1 MYMFCKK
8 KVKTPLLNSYFSGI
22 RAAAVLLLTYT
33 LVASCTF
40 NLDLTTKS
48 PDDLRISGCEVTPET
63 VTHAFTGSAS
73 PWTRAVSLPAKGRFV
88 EESHYVT
95 DQDDFEN
102 GNWPKSKAEAIT
114 EHLKRSLEIYQQYD
128 PPATAQQLYAN
139 AWQKEWTPQEGGY
152 FGQGAVGEVQRD
164 ELTVEM
170 EMWLLTMMWASG
182 ERPARGTKYLL
193 TANDRN
199 VVVIAGYETGP
210 SGEQYMGG
218 VTREVHYWLK
228 TNSDADISIALLKDQ
243 SLKPGPV
250 TCQ

>member
-1 MYMFCKK
+1 MFWKK
-8 KVKTPLLNSYFSGI
+8 KAKTPTLPGHIRGI
-22 RAAAVLLLTYT
+22 RTVAILLLTYT

-48 PDDLRISGCEVTPET
+48 PDDLRISGCEVTPEI
-63 VTHAFTGSAS
+63 VAHAFAGSAS
-73 PWTRAVSLPAKGRFV
+73 PWARTVSLPANGRFV

-95 DQDDFEN
+95 DQDVFED
-102 GNWPKSKAEAIT
+102 GNWPQSKSEAIT
-114 EHLKRSLEIYQQYD
+114 GHLKRSLEIYKQYE
-128 PPATAQQLYAN
+128 PRVTLKQLYVN
-139 AWQKEWTPQEGGY
+139 TWQKEWTPQEGGH
-152 FGQGAVGEVQRD
+152 FGQGAVGEAQRD

-193 TANDRN
+193 SANERN
-199 VVVIAGYETGP
+199 VVAIAGYETGP
-210 SGEQYMGG
+210 SGEQYLGG

-228 TNSDADISIALLKDQ
+228 TTSGSDISIALLKDQ
-243 SLKPGPV
+243 TLKPGPV